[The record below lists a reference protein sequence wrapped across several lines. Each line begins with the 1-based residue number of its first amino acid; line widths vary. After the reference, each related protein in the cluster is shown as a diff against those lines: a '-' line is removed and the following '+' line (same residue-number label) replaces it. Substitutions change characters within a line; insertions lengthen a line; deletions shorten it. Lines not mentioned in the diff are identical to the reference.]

1 MESLT
6 HEQLAYI
13 ERHGKTKN
21 PKTIAKDLKLELR
34 HVQTALRDMG
44 RVAPTRR
51 TTSELWLPVVALLA
65 IVILGFLAY
74 FNNYDDSWHFDD
86 FHTVLNSSAVHEP
99 SFAAIYKANQYRQAI
114 NWVFAASWA
123 LHGMSVHGWH
133 VENNIIHVGN
143 GLLVYAFVL
152 LTLLSPGAK
161 GQSRWPHVVAA
172 IAAAIFVLHPVQTQ
186 AVTYITQRTESLCAT
201 LYLGAMILYA
211 LARIRRAAGRATGSP
226 EYASFPLAAAIA
238 VMILS
243 AALLG
248 LAGKL
253 GAFLVLSA
261 FSGVGSVVAIGYFVS
276 LKRADLIESLL
287 FAGALLATLVA
298 CETKEIAGT
307 IPGAIL
313 LWELIFMRPAA
324 NPAKA
329 DSKKLLERARD
340 HVAAAPYAAM
350 LALLPVLAVAAGLQV
365 RLLLREGIER
375 ISDIREIS
383 GSEYFL
389 TELNVLATYVR
400 LYLLPYGQTLD
411 YDYPKQSSLFGGPT
425 FISLLCLVA
434 VLALAWKKRRAQP
447 VFLFSVLFM
456 LGVLAP
462 TSLFVLP
469 DFIFEHRI
477 YLPLAA
483 AAFVTALLAE
493 KVVRRVFRDDPFG
506 RWALLGAATP
516 LLAVLLFMTE
526 SRNKVW
532 GSDGTLWTDAAEKA
546 PNKPRP
552 LTNLGLFYQNVEPQQ
567 AELLDGKHI
576 GGQFQD
582 GAGLGDPS
590 VWVVRTIF
598 PNMTKGPRQFNVRKA
613 DLKWGPV
620 EWGGLE
626 KAEIYYKKA
635 LELDHDYYK
644 ARNNYALCEIQLGV
658 LAVENAGMARQFMA
672 EHPKSRDV
680 PKAEEAAKA
689 LERDAYRHFLTGEE
703 NLKTNVARHPE
714 DNVSLNNLGNLY
726 FAYLDRLDP
735 AVSCV
740 ESSIAIDSRDPMI
753 HAVLGE
759 IHFTRGLERSDKGQR
774 QEAISD
780 YQHAVTA
787 YTDYLSRSDRSES
800 NYAHV
805 LERKTKCEWAIV
817 HGGDRPEPKPEG
829 QGHPNNPF
837 QNWQG
842 MNQGHG
848 SRWTPPAELV
858 AQTAGS

>member
-6 HEQLAYI
+6 HEQRAYI

-44 RVAPTRR
+44 RAPTTRR
-51 TTSELWLPVVALLA
+51 TTSELWFPITALIA
-65 IVILGFLAY
+65 IVLLGWLAY
-74 FNNYDDSWHFDD
+74 FNNHDASWHFDD

-133 VENNIIHVGN
+133 LENNLIHVVN
-143 GLLVYAFVL
+143 GLLVYAFVF
-152 LTLLSPGAK
+152 LTLRSPGAR
-161 GQSRWPHVVAA
+161 GQSRWPHAVAA

-201 LYLGAMILYA
+201 FYLAAMNLYA
-211 LARIRRAAGRATGSP
+211 WARIRRAAGKAAGSP
-226 EYASFPLAAAIA
+226 ELASFPLAGA
-238 VMILS
+238 VSIMILS

-253 GAFLVLSA
+253 GPFVVVSALAGMGAAF
-261 FSGVGSVVAIGYFVS
+261 AIGYFVAG
-276 LKRADLIESLL
+276 KRADLVESLL

-307 IPGAIL
+307 IPGAIV
-313 LWELIFMRPAA
+313 LWELIFMRPADTDA
-324 NPAKA
+324 RP
-329 DSKKLLERARD
+329 LLERARA

-375 ISDIREIS
+375 ISDIHEIS
-383 GSEYFL
+383 GSEYFC

-411 YDYPKQSSLFGGPT
+411 YDYVKQGSLLAGPT
-425 FISLLCLVA
+425 FISFLCLVA
-434 VLALAWKKRRAQP
+434 VLALAWKLRQKQP
-447 VFLFSVLFM
+447 VFTFSVLFM

-477 YLPLAA
+477 YLPLAG

-493 KVVRRVFRDDPFG
+493 RVVRRIFRDDPAG
-506 RWALLGAATP
+506 RWVLLAAATP
-516 LLAVLLFMTE
+516 VLVVLFFATQ

-532 GSDGTLWTDAAEKA
+532 ASDETLWEDAAKKA

-567 AELLDGKHI
+567 AGLKDGSTV
-576 GGQFQD
+576 GGQFLD
-582 GAGLGDPS
+582 GALLNPPDPT
-590 VWVVRTIF
+590 VWRVRTTF
-598 PNMTKGPRQFNVRKA
+598 PSPRMRGSREFNVNKA
-613 DLKWGPV
+613 DVTWGPV
-620 EWGGLE
+620 EYGGLV
-626 KAEIYYKKA
+626 KAETYYLKA
-635 LELDHDYYK
+635 LDIDHDYYK

-658 LAVENAGMARQFMA
+658 LAVENAGMARELVKLQNDPRNV
-672 EHPKSRDV
+672 EILENK
-680 PKAEEAAKA
+680 AKA
-689 LERDAYRHFLTGEE
+689 SETDAIRHLLRGEE
-703 NLKTNVARHPE
+703 NLKTNIARHPE

-726 FAYLDRLDP
+726 FAYLDKLDP
-735 AVSCV
+735 AVACV
-740 ESSIAIDSRDPMI
+740 ESSIAIDGRDAMI

-759 IHFTRGLERSDKGQR
+759 IYYTRGLERSDKGQPKD
-774 QEAISD
+774 AVSD
-780 YQHAVTA
+780 YRHAVTA
-787 YTDYLSRSDRSES
+787 YTDYLAHAHAESDQ
-800 NYAHV
+800 NYTHI
-805 LERKTKCEWAIV
+805 LDRKSKCEWAIV
-817 HGGDRPEPKPEG
+817 HGGERAEARTEG
-829 QGHPNNPF
+829 TGKTSNPF
-837 QNWQG
+837 QSMSG
-842 MNQGHG
+842 MNTGHG
-848 SRWTPPAELV
+848 SRWTPPPELLK
-858 AQTAGS
+858 QMAGS

>member
-6 HEQLAYI
+6 HEQRAYI

-44 RVAPTRR
+44 RVPTTRR
-51 TTSELWLPVVALLA
+51 TTTELWFTVTALVA
-65 IVILGFLAY
+65 IVLLGWIAY
-74 FNNYDDSWHFDD
+74 FNNHDASWHFDD

-123 LHGMSVHGWH
+123 LHGISVQGWH
-133 VENNIIHVGN
+133 LENNLIHVVN
-143 GLLVYAFVL
+143 GLLVYAFVF
-152 LTLLSPGAK
+152 LTLRSPGAR
-161 GQSRWPHVVAA
+161 GQSRWPHAVAA

-201 LYLGAMILYA
+201 FYLAAMNLYA
-211 LARIRRAAGRATGSP
+211 WARIRRASGKASGSP
-226 EYASFPLAAAIA
+226 ELSSFPLAGAVS

-253 GAFLVLSA
+253 GPFLVLSA
-261 FSGVGSVVAIGYFVS
+261 LAGVGAAFAIGYFVAG
-276 LKRADLIESLL
+276 KRADLVESLL

-307 IPGAIL
+307 IPGAIV
-313 LWELIFMRPAA
+313 LWELIFMRPADT
-324 NPAKA
+324 
-329 DSKKLLERARD
+329 DSRPLLERARA
-340 HVAAAPYAAM
+340 HLAAAPYAAM

-375 ISDIREIS
+375 ISDIHEIS
-383 GSEYFL
+383 GSEYFC

-411 YDYPKQSSLFGGPT
+411 YDYVKQGSLFAGPT
-425 FISLLCLVA
+425 FISFLCLVA
-434 VLALAWKKRRAQP
+434 VLALAWKLRRKQP
-447 VFLFSVLFM
+447 VFTFSVLFM

-477 YLPLAA
+477 YLPLAG

-493 KVVRRVFRDDPFG
+493 RVVRRVFRDDPAG
-506 RWALLGAATP
+506 RWVLLGAATP
-516 LLAVLLFMTE
+516 VLAVLLVTTY

-532 GSDGTLWTDAAEKA
+532 ASDETLWKDAAEKA
-546 PNKPRP
+546 PQKPRP
-552 LTNLGLFYQNVEPQQ
+552 LTNLGLFYQNVEPQL
-567 AELLDGKHI
+567 AKLKNGRMV
-576 GGQFQD
+576 GGLFDD
-582 GAGLGDPS
+582 GAGVGDPAHWY
-590 VWVVRTIF
+590 VKTIF
-598 PNMTKGPRQFNVRKA
+598 PNMKGRREEHV
-613 DLKWGPV
+613 LKTDVEWGPV

-626 KAEIYYKKA
+626 KAETYYLKA
-635 LELDHDYYK
+635 LGIDHDYYK
-644 ARNNYALCEIQLGV
+644 ARNNYALCEVQLGV
-658 LAVENAGMARQFMA
+658 LAVENAGVARSFVAQAPTDPRAPRAQEMAN
-672 EHPKSRDV
+672 
-680 PKAEEAAKA
+680 A
-689 LERDAYRHFLTGEE
+689 LERDAYRHFLCGEE
-703 NLKTNVARHPE
+703 NLKTNIARHPE

-726 FAYLDRLDP
+726 FAYLDKLDP
-735 AVSCV
+735 AVACV
-740 ESSIAIDSRDPMI
+740 ESSIAIDARDPMI

-759 IHFTRGLERSDKGQR
+759 IYYTRGLERSDKG
-774 QEAISD
+774 ELKDAVSD
-780 YQHAVTA
+780 YRHAVTA
-787 YTDYLSRSDRSES
+787 YTDYLAHAGGDP

-805 LERKTKCEWAIV
+805 LERKTKCESGIV
-817 HGGDRPEPKPEG
+817 HGGERPEPKTDGPG
-829 QGHPNNPF
+829 KPNNPF

-842 MNQGHG
+842 MNSGKG
-848 SRWTPPAELV
+848 SRWTPPPWLV
-858 AQTAGS
+858 AQMAGS